1 MTSTDHVAEPLKLKA
16 VNEILDGQFFIPY
29 YQRGFR
35 WTKQQVEDLLNDI
48 DSFTPVQIQGKPD
61 EETFYCL
68 QPIVLKK
75 CNEEVKAENKLEGEW
90 YEVIDGQQRLTTMY
104 LIMHY
109 ANEMW
114 TGRQKNKEITIN
126 YQTRKG
132 SVKFLTDI
140 TLEKDDSV
148 KINKQYIDY
157 YYISSAYETIHNWV
171 INYTKNKGKPF
182 DENKFKSKFNSNAQ
196 IIWYEVAE
204 GEDST
209 KLFER
214 LNIGKIPLTN
224 AELIKALFLSSSS
237 FPKLSQEEQL
247 IKRIEIARLWDEMEH
262 KLNEPD
268 AKFWSFITN
277 KKRETFATKI
287 ELILDMIAHQEDEE
301 KLDPL
306 ATFLYFNKK
315 QKEEGLSEL
324 WNLIENYYLT
334 LNEWYKHK
342 HLYHKVG
349 YLITASSK
357 VTVSELVTKSVESTK
372 SDFEKYLNEKITE
385 TVNFEISELRYD
397 RHYKQIQNALLL
409 FNVETIRTSDAISE
423 FYPFK
428 QHKDNF
434 WSLEHIHAR
443 NSENFDKTKKITW
456 LNWLNNHKPILM
468 ELLKNDQFDKAQIQK
483 ALNDIDHYN
492 NMQITWERF
501 STLFNAIN
509 NIFIDDQESIDLESE
524 GFLNLALLSQPDNA
538 ALNNSVFEVKRRE
551 IIRLDKQGSF
561 IPICTRRLFM
571 KYYNEDGTNEQFYF
585 WTKEDRKNYGSAIQ
599 ETLKDYL
606 PTPNAVQDEDE

>member
-1 MTSTDHVAEPLKLKA
+1 MTSTDNVKDPLTLLPINK
-16 VNEILDGQFFIPY
+16 ILDGQFFIPY

-48 DSFTPVQIQGKPD
+48 DSFIPVQIQGKPD

-75 CNEEVKAENKLEGEW
+75 CNEQVKAENQLEGEW

-132 SVKFLTDI
+132 SMDFLKDI
-140 TLEKDDSV
+140 TVEEDDTV
-148 KINKQYIDY
+148 KISKKYIDY
-157 YYISSAYETIHNWV
+157 YYISSAYRTIHKWV
-171 INYTKNKGKPF
+171 SNYSDNKGKPF

-204 GEDST
+204 TENST

-237 FPKLSQEEQL
+237 FPDLSSNEQL
-247 IKRIEIARLWDEMEH
+247 IKRIEIARLWDDMEH

-287 ELILDMIAHQEDEE
+287 ELILDMIARKKDDER
-301 KLDPL
+301 DPL
-306 ATFLYFNKK
+306 ATFIYFSKL
-315 QKEEGLSEL
+315 QKEQGLEEIWKS
-324 WNLIENYYLT
+324 IEHHYLT
-334 LNEWYKHK
+334 LNEWFKNK
-342 HLYHKVG
+342 KMYHKIG
-349 YLITASSK
+349 YLITAKSK
-357 VTVSELVTKSVESTK
+357 VSISDLVAKSIKSTK
-372 SDFEKYLNEKITE
+372 SDFNTYLNQKIAE
-385 TVNFEISELRYD
+385 TVNFEITELRYE
-397 RHYKQIQNALLL
+397 RHPSQIQNVLLL
-409 FNVETIRTSDAISE
+409 FNVETIRLSDSISE

-428 QHKDNF
+428 QHKDNH

-443 NSENFDKTKKITW
+443 NSENFDKTKKDTW
-456 LNWLNNHKPILM
+456 LDWLNSHKQILQ
-468 ELLKNDQFDKAQIQK
+468 EFLDNDQFDKGQVLKVID
-483 ALNDIDHYN
+483 DINRYN
-492 NMQITWERF
+492 NKQITWERF
-501 STLFNAIN
+501 SVLFDSIN
-509 NIFIDDQESIDLESE
+509 NIFTDEQESIDLESE
-524 GFLNLALLSQPDNA
+524 GFLNLALLSQPDNS
-538 ALNNSVFEVKRRE
+538 ALNNAVFEVKRRE
-551 IIRLDKQGSF
+551 IIRLDKEGSF

-571 KYYNEDGTNEQFYF
+571 KYYNDNSSNEQFYF
-585 WTKEDRKNYGSAIQ
+585 WTKKDRENYGKAIR
-599 ETLKDYL
+599 EKLEKYL
-606 PTPNAVQDEDE
+606 PTPNSVQDEDE